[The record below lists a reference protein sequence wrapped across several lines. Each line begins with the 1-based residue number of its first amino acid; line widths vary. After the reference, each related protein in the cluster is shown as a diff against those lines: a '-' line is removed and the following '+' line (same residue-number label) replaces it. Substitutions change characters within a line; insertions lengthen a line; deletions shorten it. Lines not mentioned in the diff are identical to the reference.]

1 MGGRARKEE
10 EGGLGKKRNGLG
22 WDLYGRER
30 RKKRRKRRREGG
42 SEGGE
47 KMRWGWR
54 AGMLLQTNGMSYFW
68 YTDPHLSVMSVD
80 YCLSVLFCVNQ

>member
-1 MGGRARKEE
+1 MGR
-10 EGGLGKKRNGLG
+10 
-22 WDLYGRER
+22 DLYEKER

-54 AGMLLQTNGMSYFW
+54 AGMLLQTKW
-68 YTDPHLSVMSVD
+68 H
-80 YCLSVLFCVNQ
+80 